1 MAGGILSLGQSLI
14 IGASYP
20 TRPAPS
26 NRRRVLT
33 CCTGMAILTG
43 MKHSSTSVC
52 SRVLPVFSIVV
63 LLLGASVLPVSAG
76 RNLLPRLP
84 QVVIE
89 KGFSDAF
96 QVTSCVVNAEVVN
109 DAVSSKVSLELKNVS
124 AEPLK
129 TSLKV
134 RLLYLANDQA
144 VKIQVNGKH
153 IPFDRKQGRLPLSL
167 AAGETLTLVINARQN
182 ILYNLDAMKA
192 EAERQKDEDKNFRKF
207 ALDELTKLFG
217 RENFGRR
224 LMIGPFVSKWGVFPV
239 TFEKVSIEVKI
250 PREFVM
256 IAPPNTAWQVQT
268 TSRNQV
274 CTFNGT
280 DEYAGTVFLPSTD
293 EAAFRA
299 WQKSDQETA
308 GKPTGR

>member
-1 MAGGILSLGQSLI
+1 ME
-14 IGASYP
+14 
-20 TRPAPS
+20 
-26 NRRRVLT
+26 
-33 CCTGMAILTG
+33 
-43 MKHSSTSVC
+43 HSSTNVYNPG
-52 SRVLPVFSIVV
+52 LPVVLIVV
-63 LLLGASVLPVSAG
+63 LLLSVIALPASAS

-96 QVTSCVVNAEVVN
+96 LVTNCVVHAEVVN
-109 DAVSSKVSLELKNVS
+109 DVVSSRVSLELKNVS
-124 AEPLK
+124 TEPLN

-144 VKIQVNGKH
+144 IKIQVNGKNV
-153 IPFDRKQGRLPLSL
+153 PFDRKQGRLPLSL

-182 ILYNLDAMKA
+182 ILYNLDVMKA
-192 EAERQKDEDKNFRKF
+192 EAERQKDEDKNFRRF

-239 TFEKVSIEVKI
+239 TFNKVSIEVKV
-250 PREFVM
+250 PRDFVM
-256 IAPPNTAWQVQT
+256 IAPASTTWQVQT
-268 TSRNQV
+268 TSRNQI
-274 CTFNGT
+274 CTFSGT

-293 EAAFRA
+293 ESAFRA
-299 WQKSDQETA
+299 WQKADQEAT
-308 GKPTGR
+308 GKLTGK